1 MKVVFDLGRVLL
13 RWRPEQV
20 LRLALPQRAT
30 DDTSAAHWAQQVFQ
44 SYGGDWGD
52 FDRGTVTPADL
63 VQRIARRTGLAADEV
78 QMVVE
83 AAPLEL
89 QPLPD
94 TVALLQRLHAAGV
107 RLFYLS
113 NMPAPFADHLEHSL
127 PVMRLFNDGVFS
139 GRVHHNKP
147 EPEIFRLAQRRFGVP
162 AQEIVFLD
170 DHEPNVVAARA
181 MGWQAFVFTNAAQA
195 EADLRSLGLLQSV

>member
-1 MKVVFDLGRVLL
+1 
-13 RWRPEQV
+13 
-20 LRLALPQRAT
+20 
-30 DDTSAAHWAQQVFQ
+30 
-44 SYGGDWGD
+44 
-52 FDRGTVTPADL
+52 
-63 VQRIARRTGLAADEV
+63 
-78 QMVVE
+78 
-83 AAPLEL
+83 
-89 QPLPD
+89 
-94 TVALLQRLHAAGV
+94 
-107 RLFYLS
+107 
-113 NMPAPFADHLEHSL
+113 
-127 PVMRLFNDGVFS
+127 MRLFNDGVFS